1 MEPINE
7 TNSKE
12 ISKTEEDLELG
23 LGDIIQ
29 ILAPRH
35 EELHELVGFV
45 DYIDE
50 TQVQLINVN
59 NSERV
64 NLQYTDEGVLH
75 DESIE
80 NIILLSRS
88 EEKGYARQN
97 GLLVHRWIEL
107 EFKSDIKQTIT
118 GQITNLEKDMIEVTT
133 WPERNV
139 FYIDFAYKGV
149 PLDIPLREIT
159 LREKPLQV
167 TVKSLKDLTDDG
179 MEEEKEDDIATM
191 EEDDKGE
198 EVIKIPENV
207 IEDSN
212 FKNRLEDLYIEVDSI
227 QFGDKLEKVAQE
239 VEVPESEQRYTIE
252 AQVNDMMDELLSD
265 IPDHLRTRK
274 VLENINLNI
283 ARFKELRAE
292 FSIFDKNG
300 TISDYKKF
308 NSSYKPLV
316 KKLHNI
322 DTNLKWILPVV
333 KQRNKIHISKEE
345 EGIITNENDYQVEL
359 MDEVISSQLEKVEK
373 HFSKDKANFDYE
385 IYEREMQELT
395 RPFSDPLNDDQVLF
409 STNVMTNIDTIVEN
423 LEDFYSSVCRI
434 DKGNTKISKEK
445 FLIQR
450 YNLGLEQSGETILK
464 NGKSIFKKVPL
475 TKNDNIN
482 ISSILMLPETVIDY
496 SKIHYPATSI
506 LKKTNYHMHFFSLSK
521 LLKSNKEIIPHVI
534 DDLTKEFSYY
544 TKEKTNYDEENSPN
558 GEKENFKVN
567 VNFFKQFNQFMLDED
582 VTALS
587 NNKYEDFLQKI
598 LPKTKV
604 VVEIVRKYI
613 KDKISFYHTLKEMEP
628 FMVYPFHISYKQYL
642 SIRRIIIEK
651 MKELKVINE
660 NNNNDLL
667 FLKNS
672 NYNVNAKKSTIEL
685 LISEKGQFVDT
696 ILDLY
701 KLPNKSTPQE
711 SIKHIYE
718 LDQGKLYNEVV
729 QSIMYS
735 LLNPENL
742 IYSFSNVDDVTD
754 VEKIKPDDCGSK
766 YLAKKYNSIED
777 LQEDN
782 NNDDIYFDL
791 ELDDTPYEI
800 LEKYQEDKERMNED
814 LFFDFLVEN
823 LIAKHGCMEEKAPEL
838 AKTLISGKKKVE
850 NGHYCI
856 VEIFAKLK
864 EGQDRS
870 KMSKTEIEQLES
882 EEELTKKISYY
893 KRINDT
899 WILDDSLND
908 YSFSN
913 NNELFCNISQYCFK
927 NRKNKQCEPMNYVQA
942 RYRDFTKQSLLNEF
956 QERFSMTMEELEKK
970 IEKYV
975 DLYANQIR
983 KLYRNKILNEHKYN
997 NIAYQIS
1004 NYADDKPLILSPYL
1018 DIRDKILA
1026 TMDYAKKQNYICLFV
1041 DNFCREP
1048 LVENLK
1054 EEPNWF
1060 YCRKTNTKLF
1070 PHSIYELAKVFIE
1083 NGNDETE
1090 REFIFKK
1097 YGTESDDGEA
1107 IVDKYS
1113 GYVLQKREL
1122 VDEQLY
1128 TAEGQKINSHE
1139 IMQEELGTISKIK
1152 MNAKDKIYENELNEM
1167 IQNILKSVC
1176 SNIGVKLNSVEE
1188 FVKPLSV
1195 QFCEDNSYILT
1206 EERYKQKGEKLKKQN
1221 KKPLGPYQK
1230 YRNER
1235 RLLIVCSLLLV
1246 AVQTSTP
1253 SIQVRKTFPGC
1264 VKSFN
1269 GYPQTG
1275 IENIEGINYLSC
1287 VLYQMRSKFE
1297 PWNAFEKL
1305 NQEKIKNRLVDVIE
1319 KYIVDSVEIKEK
1331 YNKKRE
1337 YLELHPEEYIPEEH
1351 AIEKWRQFMPPLIK
1365 TNTANKMNNVSS
1377 DFEKELNHQ
1386 LKKNTI
1392 RQNQMIGMLK
1402 NKNRGFTY
1410 SMIELINENISG
1422 KTLLLKT
1429 NSQIPFLENACCN
1442 ESANDIMPLVYFSK
1456 DENILIQFIQFMK
1469 SNQKIID
1476 YVNDLS
1482 KPSIL
1487 FHNEPTRIIYP
1498 ALPSGFL
1505 EKDIYQT
1512 IIHYTNLDN
1521 DQPIPL
1527 ELKEIME
1534 EKPDYYK
1541 KEQSLDEK
1549 IVLLKK
1555 NGKRYNMSHLHQL
1568 LNIVNRK
1575 NMVNNFIPKNFDKL
1589 DAFKNVIESHIEKE
1603 VYIIKKPCMEHLLRV
1618 INKFDSTKMYNELTE
1633 ESKQL
1638 HSYLL
1643 TSNNN
1648 MRTIISNFLKE
1659 NGNFKPS
1666 EFNKMME
1673 FINTIDKWELTEK
1686 NSMSSIG
1693 NYFYEC
1699 FHNLCVIYPIIVL
1712 NKTNTSPNIPGKRKG
1727 FADKHVSHLENYIQ
1741 KHFAELEQ
1749 YKEDKI
1755 LCKLLEIIN
1764 MELSDIFTF
1773 VSYIPLFEPI
1783 VKDGNNYY
1791 SFLREDTY
1799 IQLYLYVMYCL
1810 IEYFILTTDN
1820 EDLLIQQT
1828 NIQREQAREQIEE
1841 VRDPANYIES
1851 SNSQINED
1859 NLERSNNL
1867 DEVLIYTGRKE
1878 ELNKK
1883 VANYLKAVLSIE
1895 KTNKETINMS
1905 YENIMKKVNRAKER
1919 EKQNM
1924 ISKLEQMSKEERK
1937 VEDKFKQYRLDKWN
1951 VGQQVALIRYDK
1963 NVYDREVN
1971 ELIEQVTN
1979 EVGGNLIDV
1988 NQYDGYENMGVFL
2001 EDLEQHELE
2010 MRNEEEVAERNDIS
2024 NLGEHFM
2031 DGQYYEED
2039 IENDLT

>member
-35 EELHELVGFV
+35 QEIHELVGFV

-50 TQVQLINVN
+50 TQLQLINVN
-59 NSERV
+59 NSERK
-64 NLQYTDEGVLH
+64 NLQFTEEGVLH

-97 GLLVHRWIEL
+97 GLLVHRWVEL
-107 EFKSDIKQTIT
+107 EFKGDLKQTIT

-133 WPERNV
+133 WPEINV

-167 TVKSLKDLTDDG
+167 TVQSLKDLTEAG
-179 MEEEKEDDIATM
+179 EEEEKEDDMATL
-191 EEDDKGE
+191 EVDEKGE
-198 EVIKIPENV
+198 EVVHIPENV
-207 IEDSN
+207 IEDAN
-212 FKNRLEDLYIEVDSI
+212 FKNTLENLYVDVDSI
-227 QFGDKLEKVAQE
+227 QFGDKLKKIAQL
-239 VEVPESEQRYTIE
+239 VEVPENERRYTIE
-252 AQVNDMMDELLSD
+252 AQVNDMMDELLSG
-265 IPDHLRTRK
+265 IPNHLRTRK

-283 ARFKELRAE
+283 ARFKELREE
-292 FSIFDKNG
+292 FSVFDKNG
-300 TISDYKKF
+300 SLSDYKKY
-308 NSSYKPLV
+308 NSYYKPLV
-316 KKLHNI
+316 DKLQNI
-322 DTNLKWILPVV
+322 DTNLRWILPVV
-333 KQRNKIHISKEE
+333 KQRNKIYVSKDE
-345 EGIITNENDYQVEL
+345 EGVITNENDYQVDL
-359 MDEVISSQLEKVEK
+359 MDDLISSQLEKVEK
-373 HFSKDKANFDYE
+373 HFSKDKSNFDYE
-385 IYEREMQELT
+385 IYEKEMQELT
-395 RPFSDPLNDDQVLF
+395 KPFSEPLNDEHVLF

-450 YNLGLEQSGETILK
+450 YNLGLEQNGETILK
-464 NGKSIFKKVPL
+464 NGKSIFKRVPL

-482 ISSILMLPETVIDY
+482 ISSILMLPESIIDY
-496 SKIHYPATSI
+496 SKLYYPTTSI
-506 LKKTNYHMHFFSLSK
+506 LKKTNYHMHLFSLSK

-534 DDLTKEFSYY
+534 DDLSKEFSYY
-544 TKEKTNYDEENSPN
+544 TKEENGNEE
-558 GEKENFKVN
+558 EKVN
-567 VNFFKQFNQFMLDED
+567 YTVDEKFFTQFHQFILDED

-587 NNKYEDFLQKI
+587 NNKYKDFLEKI
-598 LPKTKV
+598 IPKTKV

-628 FMVYPFHISYKQYL
+628 FMVYSSNISYKQYL
-642 SIRRIIIEK
+642 SIRRMIIEK
-651 MKELKVINE
+651 MKELKVVNE

-672 NYNVNAKKSTIEL
+672 KYNVNTMKSTIEL

-696 ILDLY
+696 ILELY
-701 KLPNKSTPQE
+701 KLPNKSSVQE
-711 SIKHIYE
+711 SIKYIYE

-742 IYSFSNVDDVTD
+742 IYSFSSVDDVTD

-782 NNDDIYFDL
+782 NKDDIYFDI
-791 ELDDTPYEI
+791 EFDDTPYEI
-800 LEKYQEDKERMNED
+800 LEKYQEDKERMDEE

-823 LIAKHGCMEEKAPEL
+823 LVAKHSCMEEKAPEL
-838 AKTLISGKKKVE
+838 AKTLISGKKQVE
-850 NGHYCI
+850 NGHYCL
-856 VEIFAKLK
+856 VEIFPKLK

-870 KMSKTEIEQLES
+870 KMSKSELEQLES
-882 EEELTKKISYY
+882 EEQLTKKTAYY

-899 WILDDSLND
+899 WILDDSLSD

-913 NNELFCNISQYCFK
+913 NNELFCNISKYCFK
-927 NRKNKQCEPMNYVQA
+927 NRINKQCEPLNYVQA

-975 DLYANQIR
+975 DVYANQIR
-983 KLYRNKILNEHKYN
+983 KLYRNRVLNEHKYN

-1004 NYADDKPLILSPYL
+1004 NYADDKPIVLSPYL

-1026 TMDYAKKQNYICLFV
+1026 TMDYAKKQNYVCLFV

-1054 EEPNWF
+1054 EDPNWF
-1060 YCRKTNTKLF
+1060 YCKKTNTKLF
-1070 PHSIYELAKVFIE
+1070 PHSIYELAKLFIE
-1083 NGNDETE
+1083 KDNDETLK
-1090 REFIFKK
+1090 EFIFKK

-1128 TAEGQKINSHE
+1128 NSEGQKVNTHE

-1167 IQNILKSVC
+1167 IQSILKSVC
-1176 SNIGVKLNSVEE
+1176 TNIGIKINSIED
-1188 FVKPLSV
+1188 FVKPLAV
-1195 QFCEDNSYILT
+1195 RFCEDNSYILT
-1206 EERYKQKGEKLKKQN
+1206 EERYKQKSEKLKKQN

-1246 AVQTSTP
+1246 AVQSSIP
-1253 SIQVRKTFPGC
+1253 SLQVRKTFPGC
-1264 VKSFN
+1264 VKSFK

-1319 KYIVDSVEIKEK
+1319 KFIITFNEVTEK

-1351 AIEKWRQFMPPLIK
+1351 AIEKWKQFSPPLIK
-1365 TNTANKMNNVSS
+1365 TNTANKINNVSS
-1377 DFEKELNHQ
+1377 DFEKELHHQ

-1392 RQNQMIGMLK
+1392 RQNQMISMLK

-1410 SMIELINENISG
+1410 SMIEVINANISS

-1442 ESANDIMPLVYFSK
+1442 ENANDIMPLVYFSN
-1456 DENILIQFIQFMK
+1456 DDNILIQFIQFMK
-1469 SNQKIID
+1469 SNQKILD
-1476 YVNDLS
+1476 YVNNLS

-1498 ALPSGFL
+1498 SLPSGFL

-1521 DQPIPL
+1521 DKPIPL
-1527 ELKEIME
+1527 ELKGIME

-1541 KEQSLDEK
+1541 KHHSLDEK

-1555 NGKRYNMSHLHQL
+1555 NGKRFTMSTLHDL

-1575 NMVNNFIPKNFDKL
+1575 NMINNFIPKNFDRL
-1589 DAFKNVIESHIEKE
+1589 DVFKNIIESHIEKE
-1603 VYIIKKPCMEHLLRV
+1603 IYIIKKPFMEHLLKV
-1618 INKFDSTKMYNELTE
+1618 IHKYDSTKLYNEFTE
-1633 ESKQL
+1633 ETKQL

-1648 MRTIISNFLKE
+1648 MRNIITDFLKE

-1673 FINTIDKWELTEK
+1673 FINNIDKWELTGM
-1686 NSMSSIG
+1686 NNMSSIG

-1699 FHNLCVIYPIIVL
+1699 FHNLCVIYPIIIL
-1712 NKTNTSPNIPGKRKG
+1712 NKTDTSPNIPGKRKG
-1727 FADKHVSHLENYIQ
+1727 FANKHVLHLENYIQ
-1741 KHFAELEQ
+1741 KHFAGLEQ

-1755 LCKLLEIIN
+1755 LCRLLDIIN
-1764 MELSDIFTF
+1764 MELSDLFKF
-1773 VSYIPLFEPI
+1773 VSHIPLFEPVI
-1783 VKDGNNYY
+1783 KDGKTYY

-1799 IQLYLYVMYCL
+1799 IQLYLYIMYCL
-1810 IEYFILTTDN
+1810 IEYLILNTDN
-1820 EDLLIQQT
+1820 EDLLVKQT
-1828 NIQREQAREQIEE
+1828 QIQREQAKEQIEE
-1841 VRDPANYIES
+1841 VRDASNYIES

-1859 NLERSNNL
+1859 NLERMNNL

-1883 VANYLKAVLSIE
+1883 IANFLKVVLSIE
-1895 KTNKETINMS
+1895 KSNKETINMS
-1905 YENIMKKVNRAKER
+1905 YANIMKKVNRAKER

-2010 MRNEEEVAERNDIS
+2010 IRNEEEAAERNDIS

-2031 DGQYYEED
+2031 DGQYYDEE
-2039 IENDLT
+2039 IENDFT